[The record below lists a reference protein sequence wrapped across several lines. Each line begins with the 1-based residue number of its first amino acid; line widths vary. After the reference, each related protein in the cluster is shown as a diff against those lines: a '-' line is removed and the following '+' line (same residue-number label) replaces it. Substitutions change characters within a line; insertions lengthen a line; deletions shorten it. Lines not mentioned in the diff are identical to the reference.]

1 MVSFDYKTPN
11 LLEIILL
18 VGFFINMILGYL
30 LLFKSIELPVALQS
44 SAAMVIAA
52 LFTWLGVLWLSVI
65 AILIE
70 YTRKDIIEL
79 KEKLEKNK

>member
-18 VGFFINMILGYL
+18 VGFFINMVFGYL

-44 SAAMVIAA
+44 SAAVVITA

-70 YTRKDIIEL
+70 YTRKDVIEL

>member
-1 MVSFDYKTPN
+1 MVSFDYKAPN

-30 LLFKSIELPVALQS
+30 LLFRSIELPLALQS
-44 SAAMVIAA
+44 SAAIVIAS
-52 LFTWLGVLWLSVI
+52 LFTWLGVLWLSII

-70 YTRKDIIEL
+70 YTRKDIVEL
-79 KEKLEKNK
+79 KEKLEKKK

>member
-18 VGFFINMILGYL
+18 VGFFINMVFGYL
-30 LLFKSIELPVALQS
+30 LLFKSIELPVVLQS
-44 SAAMVIAA
+44 SAAVVIAA

-70 YTRKDIIEL
+70 YTRKDVIEL

>member
-18 VGFFINMILGYL
+18 VGFFINMVFGYL

>member
-18 VGFFINMILGYL
+18 VGFFINMVFGYL
-30 LLFKSIELPVALQS
+30 LLFKSIELPLALQS

-70 YTRKDIIEL
+70 YTRKDVIEL

>member
-1 MVSFDYKTPN
+1 MVSFDYKMPN

-30 LLFKSIELPVALQS
+30 LLFKSIELPVVLQG

-52 LFTWLGVLWLSVI
+52 LFTWLSVLWLSVI
-65 AILIE
+65 AILLE

-79 KEKLEKNK
+79 RKKLEKKE

>member
-1 MVSFDYKTPN
+1 MVNFDYKTPN

-18 VGFFINMILGYL
+18 VGFFINMVLGYL
-30 LLFKSIELPVALQS
+30 LLFKSIELPIALQS

-52 LFTWLGVLWLSVI
+52 LFTWLGVLWLAVI

-79 KEKLEKNK
+79 KEKLENKK

>member
-44 SAAMVIAA
+44 SAAIVIAA

-79 KEKLEKNK
+79 KEKLEKKE

>member
-1 MVSFDYKTPN
+1 MVNFDYKTPN

-18 VGFFINMILGYL
+18 IGFFINMILGYL
-30 LLFKSIELPVALQS
+30 LLFKSIELPLGLQS
-44 SAAMVIAA
+44 SAATVIAS
-52 LFTWLGVLWLSVI
+52 LFTWLGVLWLAVI

-79 KEKLEKNK
+79 KEKLEKKK

>member
-1 MVSFDYKTPN
+1 
-11 LLEIILL
+11 
-18 VGFFINMILGYL
+18 MILGYL
-30 LLFKSIELPVALQS
+30 LLFKSIELPIALQS

-52 LFTWLGVLWLSVI
+52 LFTWLGVLWLAVI

>member
-1 MVSFDYKTPN
+1 MVNFDYKTPN

-79 KEKLEKNK
+79 KEKLEKHK

>member
-1 MVSFDYKTPN
+1 MVGFDYKTPN

-30 LLFKSIELPVALQS
+30 LMFKSIELPLALQS
-44 SAAMVIAA
+44 SAAMVITA

-70 YTRKDIIEL
+70 YTRKDIVEL
-79 KEKLEKNK
+79 KEKIEEKK

>member
-1 MVSFDYKTPN
+1 MVGFDYKMPN

-30 LLFKSIELPVALQS
+30 LLFKSIELPVVLQG

-52 LFTWLGVLWLSVI
+52 LFTWLSVLWLSVI

-70 YTRKDIIEL
+70 YTRKDIMEL
-79 KEKLEKNK
+79 KKKLEKKE

>member
-1 MVSFDYKTPN
+1 MVGFDYKTPN

-30 LLFKSIELPVALQS
+30 LMFKSIELPLALQG
-44 SAAMVIAA
+44 SAVMVIAA

-79 KEKLEKNK
+79 KEKLEKHK

>member
-1 MVSFDYKTPN
+1 MVSFDYKMPN

-44 SAAMVIAA
+44 SAAIVIAS
-52 LFTWLGVLWLSVI
+52 LFTWLGVLWLAVI

-79 KEKLEKNK
+79 KEKLEKKK

>member
-18 VGFFINMILGYL
+18 VGFFINMVFGYL

-70 YTRKDIIEL
+70 YTRKDVIEL

>member
-1 MVSFDYKTPN
+1 MVNFDYKTPN

-30 LLFKSIELPVALQS
+30 LLFRSIELPIALQS
-44 SAAMVIAA
+44 SAATVITS
-52 LFTWLGVLWLSVI
+52 LFTWLGVLWLAVI

-79 KEKLEKNK
+79 KEKLEEKK

>member
-1 MVSFDYKTPN
+1 MVGFDYKTPN

-30 LLFKSIELPVALQS
+30 LMFKSIELPLALQG
-44 SAAMVIAA
+44 SASMVIAA

-79 KEKLEKNK
+79 KEKLEKHK

>member
-52 LFTWLGVLWLSVI
+52 LFTWLGVLWLAVI

>member
-1 MVSFDYKTPN
+1 MVSFDYKMPN

-30 LLFKSIELPVALQS
+30 LLFKSIELPVVLQG

-52 LFTWLGVLWLSVI
+52 LFTWLSVLWLSVI
-65 AILIE
+65 AILLE
-70 YTRKDIIEL
+70 YTRKDIMEL
-79 KEKLEKNK
+79 KKKLEKKE

>member
-1 MVSFDYKTPN
+1 MVNFDYKTPN

-18 VGFFINMILGYL
+18 IGFFINMILGYL

-44 SAAMVIAA
+44 SAATVIAS
-52 LFTWLGVLWLSVI
+52 LFTWLGVLWLAVI

-79 KEKLEKNK
+79 KEKLEKKK

>member
-1 MVSFDYKTPN
+1 MVNFDYKTPN

-30 LLFKSIELPVALQS
+30 LLFKSIELPIALQS
-44 SAAMVIAA
+44 SAATVIAS
-52 LFTWLGVLWLSVI
+52 LFTWLGVLWLAVI
-65 AILIE
+65 ALLIE

-79 KEKLEKNK
+79 KEKLEEKK

>member
-1 MVSFDYKTPN
+1 MVNFDYKTPN

-18 VGFFINMILGYL
+18 IGFFINMILGYL

-44 SAAMVIAA
+44 SAATVIAS
-52 LFTWLGVLWLSVI
+52 LFTWLGVLWLAII

-79 KEKLEKNK
+79 KEKLEKKK

>member
-1 MVSFDYKTPN
+1 MVGFDYKMPN

-30 LLFKSIELPVALQS
+30 LLFKSIELPLGLQS
-44 SAAMVIAA
+44 SAAVVIAA
-52 LFTWLGVLWLSVI
+52 LFTWLGVLWLAVI

-70 YTRKDIIEL
+70 YTRKDIVEL
-79 KEKLEKNK
+79 KEKLERKE

>member
-1 MVSFDYKTPN
+1 MVGFDYKTPD

-30 LLFKSIELPVALQS
+30 LMFKSIELPVVLQS